1 MMMMMMMMRK
11 YRDLVSNEVA
21 MPTPWDNP
29 AKEWIRR
36 HMERCDEC
44 HGRGWV
50 LYDPPGPYGA
60 TGCRG
65 CAGSGL
71 TKRERPLP
79 RLSVEA
85 VE

>member
-1 MMMMMMMMRK
+1 MMMMMMRK
-11 YRDLVSNEVA
+11 HRDLVSNEVV